1 MATFADS
8 DSQRYANKAILA
20 PMVRVGTLPMRM
32 LALKYGADLVYTP
45 EIIDKRIINATR
57 RVNPETGI
65 IEYITNGVTDLQIH
79 PKEKPFLV
87 FQMGTSD
94 PEIALQAAL
103 AVQQDVSGI
112 DVNCG
117 CPKKFSIQGG
127 MGAALLTNPA
137 RLKAILETLV
147 AHCSVPVTCKIRL
160 LDTDPDTLDLVR
172 MIESTGVKALAVHC
186 RTRDERPA
194 QPAHWDRLKPI
205 VDAVTTIP
213 VIVNGDVFRYEDIAR
228 AKEITGASSVMIA
241 RGAQSNPSVFCSQGP
256 ANSHLVA
263 QQYVAIALA
272 IHNRFQNTKYTLM
285 QMYPYT
291 KSKEYQLLTRAKTNE
306 ALKVIFDLDEPFSVT
321 VDQLRFCT
329 VKDICRDAA
338 DHAMVKPDHAP
349 QPKPARPR
357 SPAEPSNV
365 GPPTKQAK
373 VAI

>member
-1 MATFADS
+1 MVTFTDPDS
-8 DSQRYANKAILA
+8 RRYANKTILA

-45 EIIDKRIINATR
+45 EIIDKRIIGAER
-57 RVNPETGI
+57 RANPETGI
-65 IEYITNGVTDLQIH
+65 IEYITNGVVDLQIH
-79 PKEKPFLV
+79 PQEKPFLV

-94 PEIALQAAL
+94 PETALQAAL

-127 MGAALLTNPA
+127 MGAALLTNPT
-137 RLKAILETLV
+137 RLKAILVHLV
-147 AHCSVPVTCKIRL
+147 KHCSIPVTCKIRL
-160 LDTDPDTLDLVR
+160 LDNDPDTLDLVR

-186 RTRDERPA
+186 RTRDERPV

-213 VIVNGDVFRYEDIAR
+213 VIVNGDVFRFEDIAR

-241 RGAQSNPSVFCSQGP
+241 RGAQSNPSIFSAQGP
-256 ANSHLVA
+256 TDSHLVA
-263 QQYVAIALA
+263 RQYIAIAMA

-306 ALKVIFDLDEPFSVT
+306 ALN
-321 VDQLRFCT
+321 T
-329 VKDICRDAA
+329 VKDICRDVES
-338 DHAMVKPDHAP
+338 DMTKPEHATESKS
-349 QPKPARPR
+349 ARPR
-357 SPAEPSNV
+357 SPTEPSSA
-365 GPPTKQAK
+365 GPPAKQVKLAS
-373 VAI
+373 